1 MSEIIKEILEARA
14 IIIGSPTLNNGMFPT
29 VGGFLTY
36 LIGLRP
42 KNKLWASFG
51 SYGWAGG
58 GVKAVNEKLKSG
70 GFEPVESIE
79 VNFRP
84 DGQDLSKCYVIGQ
97 KIASMVKA
105 G

>member
-1 MSEIIKEILEARA
+1 
-14 IIIGSPTLNNGMFPT
+14 MFPT

-36 LIGLRP
+36 LMGLRP
-42 KNKLWASFG
+42 KNKIWASFG

-58 GVKAVNEKLKSG
+58 AVKAVNEKLKSAG
-70 GFEPVESIE
+70 YEPVESIE

-84 DGQDLSKCYVIGQ
+84 DEQELGKCYAMGQ
-97 KIASMVKA
+97 KIASMTKA